1 MLEDTNTFALIG
13 QGNTAEIYDYEGNT
27 VIKLYRAGFPV
38 QGVLKEYY
46 VNGRVQDEYPMMP
59 KALNVVTCKDRAGIL
74 YEKIEGHDMFT
85 AIIEN
90 PLSIRKMAKKLALIH
105 ADIHEK
111 RIENIVSVKDKLIE
125 EIEWTNDLSDDEKN
139 KAIQLLCS
147 LPNKD
152 GLCHFDYHP
161 GNIMMTE
168 SEYKVIDWMTAC
180 VGDPASDIARTW
192 LLLKYGELR
201 NIGFLAR
208 VRLEIVKFFLRRL
221 YLKESIR
228 LLGGTK
234 EDVIKWIVPVAAARL
249 SEWLTD
255 NERQKL
261 LTLVRTGL
269 KT

>member
-1 MLEDTNTFALIG
+1 VATTQTKKNLVNSG
-13 QGNTAEIYDYEGNT
+13 
-27 VIKLYRAGFPV
+27 
-38 QGVLKEYY
+38 GV
-46 VNGRVQDEYPMMP
+46 
-59 KALNVVTCKDRAGIL
+59 
-74 YEKIEGHDMFT
+74 
-85 AIIEN
+85 N
-90 PLSIRKMAKKLALIH
+90 PQSIRKIAKKLALIH
-105 ADIHEK
+105 AEIHEK
-111 RIENIVSVKDKLIE
+111 SIENIVSVKDKLIE
-125 EIEWTNDLSDDEKN
+125 EIKWTNDLLDDEKN
-139 KAIQLLCS
+139 KVIQLLCS
-147 LPNKD
+147 LPDKD

-180 VGDPASDIARTW
+180 AGDPASDIARTW

-201 NIGFLAR
+201 NIGFLAWI
-208 VRLEIVKFFLRRL
+208 RLEIVKLCLRRL

-228 LLGGTK
+228 LLGVTR
-234 EDVIKWIVPVAAARL
+234 EDVRKWIVPVAAARL